1 MQPTQPETSRLLRA
15 HDRPAAIVPATDSFP
30 PVPRSMSALSQ
41 KLHLP
46 KGRIHIHHLT
56 AEQKNILKT
65 VAAMQEMSMS
75 AFIAEATLAVLRK
88 LRMHGPK
95 EVKHFLKDKV
105 VDDEMQELRMQIP

>member
-1 MQPTQPETSRLLRA
+1 MQPVSTSSPTAPSYQALPKRLL
-15 HDRPAAIVPATDSFP
+15 
-30 PVPRSMSALSQ
+30 PRTQ
-41 KLHLP
+41 KLDLP

-56 AEQKNILKT
+56 AEQRNILKT

-95 EVKHFLKDKV
+95 EVKHFLRDKV
-105 VDDEMQELRMQIP
+105 VNDEMQELRMQIP

>member
-1 MQPTQPETSRLLRA
+1 MQQQPQPQPQQPPPVVTTAASSFQALPQRLLP
-15 HDRPAAIVPATDSFP
+15 H
-30 PVPRSMSALSQ
+30 PRSQ
-41 KLHLP
+41 KLDLP

-56 AEQKNILKT
+56 ARQRSILKT

-95 EVKHFLKDKV
+95 EVKHFLRDKV
-105 VDDEMQELRMQIP
+105 VNDEMQELRMQIP